1 MTKIPRNDWKQR
13 SEVKS
18 GHISYITLI
27 SWRLEIKRR
36 RIFFT
41 FDWIIRFWLYV
52 CFLRSVNVAPPTT
65 PETTT
70 RVSVSQLAGRDPKM
84 AAGSSDGSQFRW
96 TLGFVPSRWT
106 LGRDAAEKHWAE
118 RTDRRQDVVWLC
130 WWTVG
135 TNASSRVSSSSA
147 PVQITRLLFW
157 WEWQGFYFGL
167 FLSFFLQKNNKCF
180 AVNFV

>member
-13 SEVKS
+13 SEGKS

-36 RIFFT
+36 CIFFT
-41 FDWIIRFWLYV
+41 FDWIIVFWLYV

-118 RTDRRQDVVWLC
+118 RTDRQTSGCSLIVLMNCGDQRLLQSKFQLRSC
-130 WWTVG
+130 
-135 TNASSRVSSSSA
+135 TNNKAFILVRM
-147 PVQITRLLFW
+147 TGLLFW
-157 WEWQGFYFGL
+157 PFFVI
-167 FLSFFLQKNNKCF
+167 FLTKK
-180 AVNFV
+180 